1 MNAVSTLGVSYCV
14 FDKQKKIQDMHGNV
28 LYLFDYWA
36 DPVVHLI
43 LLKGSMPRLLFS
55 HPPSE
60 AVCLVGIARK
70 S

>member
-1 MNAVSTLGVSYCV
+1 MA
-14 FDKQKKIQDMHGNV
+14 M

-43 LLKGSMPRLLFS
+43 LLKGSMPRLLFR